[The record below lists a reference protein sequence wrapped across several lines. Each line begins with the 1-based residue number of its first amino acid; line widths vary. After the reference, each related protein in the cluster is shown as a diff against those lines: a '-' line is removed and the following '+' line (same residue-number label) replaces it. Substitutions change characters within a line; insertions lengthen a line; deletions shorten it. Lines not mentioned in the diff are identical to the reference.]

1 MTPNFGP
8 SVPRINAISTAV
20 PQADGHTSY
29 IALAESR
36 ITDPR
41 MVPLFRRM
49 TARNGIAHRYT
60 VLSAKD
66 CALEPGSF
74 YNRGQSPGTAERMAR
89 YAQAAPELALKA
101 IAGLPSVEG
110 VTHIVVAS
118 CTGFI
123 APGLDQVIAR
133 RLGLA
138 ATVERITIGFMG
150 CYAGVTAL
158 RTAGHIVRSQP
169 QARVLVIAV
178 ELCTLHM
185 QETGDIESLLGQGQF
200 ADGAAAALVSGA
212 GEGLLLGE
220 SVSLNLDDSSGLIT
234 WAIGDTGFAMVLSG
248 EVPGRIAD
256 ALAAPEVQQRIAPGG
271 AAEIAAWAV
280 HPGGRSILDAV
291 ERGFALP
298 AEKLAASRAV
308 LHDCGNMSS
317 ATVLFVLQKLMAEQ
331 PASGIAL
338 AFGPGLA
345 LEGLRFGWT
354 SDAG

>member
-1 MTPNFGP
+1 
-8 SVPRINAISTAV
+8 
-20 PQADGHTSY
+20 
-29 IALAESR
+29 
-36 ITDPR
+36 

-49 TARNGIAHRYT
+49 TARNGIAHRFT
-60 VLSAKD
+60 VLTPED
-66 CALEPGSF
+66 CALAPGSF
-74 YNRGQSPGTAERMAR
+74 YNSGTSPGTAERMRR
-89 YAQAAPELALKA
+89 YAQAAPELALQA
-101 IAGLPSVEG
+101 IAGLPSTEG
-110 VTHIVVAS
+110 ITHLVVAS

-138 ATVERITIGFMG
+138 ADVERITIGFMG

-169 QARVLVIAV
+169 TARVLVISV

-185 QETGDIESLLGQGQF
+185 QETGELESLLAQGQF

-212 GEGLLLGE
+212 GDGLMLGE
-220 SVSLNLDDSSGLIT
+220 SISLNLDESDALIT
-234 WAIGDTGFAMVLSG
+234 WTIGDTGFAMVLSG

-256 ALAAPEVQQRIAPGG
+256 ALTGPEVQERIAPGG

-298 AEKLAASRAV
+298 ADKLAASRAV
-308 LHDCGNMSS
+308 LHDYGNMSS
-317 ATVLFVLQKLMAEQ
+317 ATVLFVLHKLMAER

>member
-1 MTPNFGP
+1 
-8 SVPRINAISTAV
+8 
-20 PQADGHTSY
+20 
-29 IALAESR
+29 
-36 ITDPR
+36 

-49 TARNGIAHRYT
+49 TARNGIAHRFT
-60 VLSAKD
+60 VLTPED
-66 CALEPGSF
+66 CALAPGSF
-74 YNRGQSPGTAERMAR
+74 YNSGTSPGTAERMRR
-89 YAQAAPELALKA
+89 YAQAAPELALQA
-101 IAGLPSVEG
+101 IAGLPTTEG
-110 VTHIVVAS
+110 ITHLVVAS

-138 ATVERITIGFMG
+138 ADVERITIGFMG

-169 QARVLVIAV
+169 TARVLVISV

-185 QETGDIESLLGQGQF
+185 QETGELESLLAQGQF

-212 GEGLLLGE
+212 GDGLMLGE
-220 SVSLNLDDSSGLIT
+220 SISLNLDESDALIT
-234 WAIGDTGFAMVLSG
+234 WTIGDTGFAMVLSG

-256 ALAAPEVQQRIAPGG
+256 ALTGPEVQERIAPGG

-298 AEKLAASRAV
+298 ADKLAASRAV
-308 LHDCGNMSS
+308 LHDYGNMSS
-317 ATVLFVLQKLMAEQ
+317 ATVLFVLHKLMAER

>member
-1 MTPNFGP
+1 MTLNAG
-8 SVPRINAISTAV
+8 STVPRINAISSAV
-20 PQADGHTSY
+20 PATDGHSSY
-29 IALAESR
+29 TALAESR
-36 ITDPR
+36 VGEPR

-49 TARNGIAHRYT
+49 TGRNGIAHRFT
-60 VLSAKD
+60 VLSPDD

-89 YAQAAPELALKA
+89 YAQAAPELALQA
-101 IAGLPSVEG
+101 IAGLPSIHD
-110 VTHIVVAS
+110 VTHLVVAS

-138 ATVERITIGFMG
+138 STVERVTIGFMG

-169 QARVLVIAV
+169 SARVLVVAV

-185 QETGDIESLLGQGQF
+185 QETGDIESLLAQGQF
-200 ADGAAAALVSGA
+200 ADGAAAALVSGE
-212 GEGLLLGE
+212 GEGLMLGD
-220 SVSLNLDDSSGLIT
+220 SISLNLDESAGLIT
-234 WAIGDTGFAMVLSG
+234 WTIGDTGFAMVLSG

-256 ALAAPEVQQRIAPGG
+256 ALAAPDVQARIAPTG

-298 AEKLAASRAV
+298 ADRLTASREV
-308 LHDCGNMSS
+308 LHDFGNMSS

-331 PASGIAL
+331 PASGIAM

-354 SDAG
+354 DAG

>member
-1 MTPNFGP
+1 
-8 SVPRINAISTAV
+8 
-20 PQADGHTSY
+20 
-29 IALAESR
+29 
-36 ITDPR
+36 

-49 TARNGIAHRYT
+49 TARNGISHRFT
-60 VLSAKD
+60 VLTPED
-66 CALEPGSF
+66 CALAPGSF
-74 YNRGQSPGTAERMAR
+74 YNSGTSPGTAERMRR
-89 YAQAAPELALKA
+89 YAQAAPELALEA
-101 IAGLPSVEG
+101 IAGLPSTEG
-110 VTHIVVAS
+110 ITHLVVAS

-138 ATVERITIGFMG
+138 ADVERITIGFMG

-169 QARVLVIAV
+169 TARVLVISV

-185 QETGDIESLLGQGQF
+185 QETGELESLLAQGQF

-212 GEGLLLGE
+212 GDGLMLGE
-220 SVSLNLDDSSGLIT
+220 SISLNLDESDALIT
-234 WAIGDTGFAMVLSG
+234 WTIGDTGFAMVLSG

-256 ALAAPEVQQRIAPGG
+256 ALTGPEVQDRIAPSG
-271 AAEIAAWAV
+271 AEEIAAWAV

-298 AEKLAASRAV
+298 ADKLAASRAV
-308 LHDCGNMSS
+308 LHDYGNMSS
-317 ATVLFVLQKLMAEQ
+317 ATVLFVLQKLIAEQ

-354 SDAG
+354 SNAG